1 MAGGDINKTII
12 VPTDNTYLGDL
23 YKRLQAEIDG
33 NAQVRELIENLEHY
47 TSRIPGDTIG
57 LEAKLTGGQRT
68 DLLNFATRTKELFSK
83 KLLKYQFFES
93 AQKIYLFLLAQVYT
107 RYHNNVY
114 PLIQSNQ
121 PPATVNQAIQSQI
134 IDPIEKM
141 LGKNMLDLCSDEI
154 NGILY
159 FLTGNC
165 HIKWTK

>member
-1 MAGGDINKTII
+1 MAGGDINKTIV
-12 VPTDNTYLGDL
+12 VPTDSKYLAEL
-23 YKRLQAEIDG
+23 YKRLQAEIEG
-33 NAQVRELIENLEHY
+33 NAQVRELIEDLEHY
-47 TSRIPGDTIG
+47 ASRIPGDVIG
-57 LEAKLTGGQRT
+57 LEAKLTNGQRT
-68 DLLNFATRTKELFSK
+68 DLLDFAARTKERFSK

-93 AQKIYLFLLAQVYT
+93 AQKIYLFLLAEVYT
-107 RYHNNVY
+107 RYRNTVY

-121 PPATVNQAIQSQI
+121 PPAAVTQAIQGQI

-141 LGKNMLDLCSDEI
+141 LGQNMLDMCSDEI